1 MHDSEQE
8 HSGITGCRVTYES
21 TIFYNEANKFSII
34 VVKTSD
40 PRIPPQACSGRYYGD
55 RMLRFT
61 AVGYE
66 LPRTK
71 AVELELDGEWVES
84 KYGYQL
90 QVEQWQEIVPQTA
103 DGLLAYLGSGLIKG
117 IGPKTAEDIVATF
130 GPDTLNILDN
140 EPEKLLQIRGI
151 TEGKLKDIE
160 ESYAESRV
168 LRNLMS
174 LLGPFK
180 ITPATALKIYQ
191 NFGPAC
197 VDILKNC
204 PYDLCQ
210 ISGFGFKRVDGIV
223 RKTDNRLHSAE
234 RIKGAVLYTLEDA
247 RGKSGHFH
255 DCGKCDII
263 QLSSSNETAGKEC
276 APMKGATSIQER
288 LWELRKDKGLNLEE
302 LSKLTGIS
310 KSALGSYEKEDFK
323 EINHGN
329 LITLADFYGVS
340 VDYLL
345 CRTENREQINTPLTE
360 LHLNDEMVALL
371 KSGRINNR
379 LLCELATHKD
389 FIKFLADIEIY
400 VDGIATMQIQ
410 NLNALVDTVRHEII
424 ERYRPGEDDP
434 HLKVLQAAH
443 ISDDEYFSHM
453 VLDDLNLIIRD
464 IREAHK
470 KDSESAP
477 QTTVADELKENLE
490 AVENFKGSR
499 DEKLVVLYCK
509 QLGINYKNL
518 SDEEFR
524 WLIRILK
531 KSKKMGTPISQR
543 KKR

>member
-1 MHDSEQE
+1 
-8 HSGITGCRVTYES
+8 
-21 TIFYNEANKFSII
+21 
-34 VVKTSD
+34 
-40 PRIPPQACSGRYYGD
+40 
-55 RMLRFT
+55 
-61 AVGYE
+61 
-66 LPRTK
+66 
-71 AVELELDGEWVES
+71 
-84 KYGYQL
+84 
-90 QVEQWQEIVPQTA
+90 
-103 DGLLAYLGSGLIKG
+103 
-117 IGPKTAEDIVATF
+117 
-130 GPDTLNILDN
+130 
-140 EPEKLLQIRGI
+140 
-151 TEGKLKDIE
+151 
-160 ESYAESRV
+160 
-168 LRNLMS
+168 
-174 LLGPFK
+174 
-180 ITPATALKIYQ
+180 
-191 NFGPAC
+191 
-197 VDILKNC
+197 
-204 PYDLCQ
+204 
-210 ISGFGFKRVDGIV
+210 
-223 RKTDNRLHSAE
+223 
-234 RIKGAVLYTLEDA
+234 
-247 RGKSGHFH
+247 
-255 DCGKCDII
+255 
-263 QLSSSNETAGKEC
+263 
-276 APMKGATSIQER
+276 MKGATSIQER

-410 NLNALVDTVRHEII
+410 NLNTLVDTVRHEII

-464 IREAHK
+464 IRETHK

-477 QTTVADELKENLE
+477 QTTVANELKENLE

-499 DEKLVVLYCK
+499 LENWQCFTASSSVSTIKIC
-509 QLGINYKNL
+509 QMKNFAGL
-518 SDEEFR
+518 FGF
-524 WLIRILK
+524 
-531 KSKKMGTPISQR
+531 SKNQR
-543 KKR
+543 KRERLSTRGKNGKGKPLLHGLLDSM

>member
-1 MHDSEQE
+1 M
-8 HSGITGCRVTYES
+8 
-21 TIFYNEANKFSII
+21 N
-34 VVKTSD
+34 
-40 PRIPPQACSGRYYGD
+40 
-55 RMLRFT
+55 
-61 AVGYE
+61 
-66 LPRTK
+66 
-71 AVELELDGEWVES
+71 
-84 KYGYQL
+84 
-90 QVEQWQEIVPQTA
+90 
-103 DGLLAYLGSGLIKG
+103 
-117 IGPKTAEDIVATF
+117 
-130 GPDTLNILDN
+130 
-140 EPEKLLQIRGI
+140 
-151 TEGKLKDIE
+151 
-160 ESYAESRV
+160 
-168 LRNLMS
+168 
-174 LLGPFK
+174 
-180 ITPATALKIYQ
+180 
-191 NFGPAC
+191 
-197 VDILKNC
+197 
-204 PYDLCQ
+204 
-210 ISGFGFKRVDGIV
+210 
-223 RKTDNRLHSAE
+223 
-234 RIKGAVLYTLEDA
+234 
-247 RGKSGHFH
+247 
-255 DCGKCDII
+255 
-263 QLSSSNETAGKEC
+263 
-276 APMKGATSIQER
+276 GATTIQER
-288 LWELRKDKGLNLEE
+288 LKDLRLNKGLKLEE
-302 LSKLTGIS
+302 LAEQTGIS
-310 KSALGSYEKEDFK
+310 KSALGSYEKDDYK

-329 LITLADFYGVS
+329 LILLADFYGVS
-340 VDYLL
+340 LDYLF
-345 CRTENREQINTPLTE
+345 CRTENRAEINTPLRE
-360 LHLNDEMVALL
+360 LHLSDEMVALL

-531 KSKKMGTPISQR
+531 NQR
-543 KKR
+543 KWERLSARGKTIKKNRCCMVCWLPCSSGFCWDYSVEFRNENGIGFFFFIFFFNIFKNNM